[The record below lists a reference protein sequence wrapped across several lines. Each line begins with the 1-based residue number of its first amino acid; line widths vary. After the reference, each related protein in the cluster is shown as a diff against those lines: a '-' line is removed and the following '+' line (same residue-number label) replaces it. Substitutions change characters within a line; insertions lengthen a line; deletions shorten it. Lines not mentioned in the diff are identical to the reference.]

1 MPVTCGLVG
10 LPNAGKSTLF
20 NCITAGG
27 AATAPYAF
35 TTVEPNRGAA
45 AVPDQRLE
53 RLARI
58 VRTRSSVPAYL
69 EVVDIA
75 GLVKGASRGEGLGNR
90 FLGHIREVDVIAH
103 VVRCHTDGSVPH
115 TDPSVDP
122 ARDAGIVNLELILAD
137 LETVQRR
144 RERIAKAARY
154 GEKREAEQDR
164 VFGLLED
171 ALKQGIPARRVELD
185 QEGLAIAG
193 EAFLITMKPVVY
205 VGNIQEGLAQADSDP
220 LFRSLLEVAAADRA
234 PVTAI
239 SAKIEAEISELGEEE
254 RQAFLAEMGMSSPG
268 SHRVI
273 RAAYEAL
280 DYVTFYTFNEKEARA
295 WPVNRGTHAPQAAG
309 RVHTDM
315 EKGFVKA
322 EVLQM
327 RDLETTGSF
336 GAAREKGLL
345 RIEGRDYEIQDGDVV
360 FFRFT
365 S

>member
-20 NCITAGG
+20 NCITSGG

-58 VRTRSSVPAYL
+58 TGARSSVPAYL

-75 GLVKGASRGEGLGNR
+75 GLVRGASRGEGLGNR
-90 FLGHIREVDVIAH
+90 FLGHIREVDAIVH
-103 VVRCHTDGSVPH
+103 VVRCHSDSSVPH

-122 ARDAGIVNLELILAD
+122 GRDAGIVNLELILAD

-154 GEKREAEQDR
+154 GEKREVEEDR
-164 VFGLLED
+164 VLGLLEES
-171 ALKQGIPARRVELD
+171 LKRGIPARRVALD
-185 QEGLAIAG
+185 QEGLSMAR
-193 EAFLITMKPVVY
+193 EVFLITMKPVVY
-205 VGNIQEGLAQADSDP
+205 VGNVREGLAQPDSDP
-220 LFRSLLEVAAADRA
+220 LFRSMLEVAAADKA
-234 PVTAI
+234 PAIAI
-239 SAKIEAEISELGEEE
+239 SAKLEAEIAELGEEE
-254 RQAFLAEMGMSSPG
+254 RQAFLTTMGMSSPG
-268 SHRVI
+268 GHRVI

-295 WPVNRGTHAPQAAG
+295 WPVKRGTHAPRAAG
-309 RVHTDM
+309 KVHTDI
-315 EKGFVKA
+315 EKGFVRA

-327 RDLETTGSF
+327 RDLEATGSF
-336 GAAREKGLL
+336 AAAREKGLV

-365 S
+365 H